1 MSENTINKEGKSGIT
16 VVSKMKDY
24 SKETVFNKKAEKT
37 TAFLK
42 KNALPDTF
50 SKKKK

>member
-1 MSENTINKEGKSGIT
+1 MSETTINKEGKSGIT

-24 SKETVFNKKAEKT
+24 SKETVFKKKAEKA

-42 KNALPDTF
+42 KNSLPDTF
-50 SKKKK
+50 TKKKK